1 MAEKTEKSKYT
12 MYRGRPL
19 VRSCRTIYYG
29 DAADKFVA
37 LLNIV
42 GTEKDG
48 DDEIA
53 TKVIIQCMATDP
65 TLNPKDRITK
75 RAERD
80 GLYPALQIASI
91 WLDRA
96 N

>member
-19 VRSCRTIYYG
+19 VRSGRTIYYG

-65 TLNPKDRITK
+65 TLNPKDRINK

>member
-1 MAEKTEKSKYT
+1 MADKNTKSEYT

-19 VRSCRTIYYG
+19 VRNGRTIYYG
-29 DAADKFVA
+29 DPGQDFVA

-42 GTEKDG
+42 ATEKDSE
-48 DDEIA
+48 DDLA
-53 TKVIIQCMATDP
+53 SKVIVQCMATDP
-65 TLNPKDRITK
+65 TLSPKDRITK

-91 WLDRA
+91 WLDR
-96 N
+96 NN